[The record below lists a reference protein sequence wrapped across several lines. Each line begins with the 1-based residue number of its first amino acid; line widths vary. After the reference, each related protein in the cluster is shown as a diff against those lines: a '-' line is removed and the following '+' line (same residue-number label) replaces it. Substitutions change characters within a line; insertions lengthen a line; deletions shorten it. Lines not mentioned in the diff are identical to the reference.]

1 MCRQGPRH
9 VRGTIFE
16 DEAFMS
22 RERDRFS
29 FPCPPGGIFA
39 VTDRE
44 PTPRRRP
51 FGRTLLLL
59 GLSTSLA
66 FGPLAPAF
74 AQAPI
79 SAPMSQ
85 DLPSFSPIVDKVL
98 PAVVNISVVQKA
110 GSGGGDEQAD
120 QGDDDDDQDQGG
132 PQLQGPG
139 GQGTPF
145 DEFLR
150 KFFEQQQQGRG
161 RGGVPHAAPNNQKV
175 ISLGSGFIVD
185 PTGYIVTNNHVVG
198 DAEKVTVT
206 FADDSQHPAKIIGKD
221 LKSDLAL
228 LKIEAPKPLPF
239 VKFGDSDQ
247 AKVGDWV
254 IAVGNPFGLGGTVTK
269 GIVSARGR
277 PIADSNYVDFLQI
290 DASINRGNSGGPTFN
305 MAGEVIGINTA
316 IFSPNGGSVG
326 IGFAIP
332 SNSAKTVIEQ
342 LKSVGH
348 VDRGWLGVQIQEVTP
363 EIASSLGLDQN
374 HPAGALVSSVSDDSP
389 AAKAGVKVGDVI
401 EKFSGK
407 TVEKMRDLPRVVAE
421 TPIGTKVELGVFR
434 KGEHV
439 NLSTTIEKLDD
450 TKVASVDPQTGEERP
465 GKAPSL
471 GLTLSNLNPDI
482 RKRLSIPKEVNGV
495 LVSRVKEGSPA
506 ADKGIEAG
514 DVIVQVD
521 QTPVSKPE
529 DFIQKVKDSAKTG
542 KAKSVLLLVN
552 RHGQNRY
559 VALTPDEKNG

>member
-1 MCRQGPRH
+1 M
-9 VRGTIFE
+9 
-16 DEAFMS
+16 
-22 RERDRFS
+22 
-29 FPCPPGGIFA
+29 
-39 VTDRE
+39 TDRE
-44 PTPRRRP
+44 PNPRRRP
-51 FGRTLLLL
+51 MGRTLLLL

-79 SAPMSQ
+79 SAPLNQ

-98 PAVVNISVVQKA
+98 PAVVNISVVQKPGA
-110 GSGGGDEQAD
+110 ASDD
-120 QGDDDDDQDQGG
+120 QDDQDDDDQG

-150 KFFEQQQQGRG
+150 RFFEQQQQGRG
-161 RGGVPHAAPNNQKV
+161 GHGAPRATPNAQKV
-175 ISLGSGFIVD
+175 ISLGSGFIID
-185 PTGYIVTNNHVVG
+185 PSGYVVTNNHVVG

-221 LKSDLAL
+221 QKSDLAL
-228 LKIEAPKPLPF
+228 LKIDAPKPLPY

-277 PIADSNYVDFLQI
+277 PIADSSYVDFLQI

-332 SNSAKTVIEQ
+332 SNSAKSVIEA
-342 LKSVGH
+342 LKNSGH

-374 HPAGALVSSVSDDSP
+374 HPMGALVSSVSDDSP

-401 EKFSGK
+401 EKFNGK
-407 TVEKMRDLPRVVAE
+407 TVEKMRDLPRIVAE
-421 TPIGTKVELGVFR
+421 TPIGTKVDIGVFR
-434 KGEHV
+434 KSEHV
-439 NLSTTIEKLDD
+439 SLSATVEKLDD

-465 GKAPSL
+465 GHAPSL

-495 LVSRVKEGSPA
+495 LVQRVKDGSPA

-514 DVIVQVD
+514 DVIVQID

-529 DFIQKVKDSAKTG
+529 DFVQKVKDAAKGG

-552 RHGQNRY
+552 RRGQNRY
-559 VALTPDEKNG
+559 VALTPDDKNG

>member
-1 MCRQGPRH
+1 M
-9 VRGTIFE
+9 
-16 DEAFMS
+16 
-22 RERDRFS
+22 
-29 FPCPPGGIFA
+29 
-39 VTDRE
+39 TDRE
-44 PTPRRRP
+44 PTPRRHP
-51 FGRTLLLL
+51 YGRTLLLL

-98 PAVVNISVVQKA
+98 PAVVNISVVQKP
-110 GSGGGDEQAD
+110 GSGGGEEQAD
-120 QGDDDDDQDQGG
+120 QGGSDDDDDQDQG
-132 PQLQGPG
+132 PQLQGPGGGG

-150 KFFEQQQQGRG
+150 KFFEQQQGKG
-161 RGGVPHAAPNNQKV
+161 RGGAPHAAPNAQKV

-185 PTGYIVTNNHVVG
+185 PTGYVVTNNHVVG

-206 FADDSQHPAKIIGKD
+206 FADDTQHPAKIIGKD
-221 LKSDLAL
+221 VKSDLAL
-228 LKIEAPKPLPF
+228 LKIDAPKPLPF

-290 DASINRGNSGGPTFN
+290 DASINRGNSGGPTFS
-305 MAGEVIGINTA
+305 MQGEVIGINTA

-363 EIASSLGLDQN
+363 EIANSLGLDQN
-374 HPAGALVSSVSDDSP
+374 HPAGALVSSVSADSP

-401 EKFSGK
+401 EKFNGK
-407 TVEKMRDLPRVVAE
+407 TVEKMRDLPRIVAE
-421 TPIGTKVELGVFR
+421 TPIGTKVDLGVFR
-434 KGEHV
+434 KGEHTS
-439 NLSTTIEKLDD
+439 LPTTIEKLDD
-450 TKVASVDPQTGEERP
+450 AKVASVDPQTGEERP

-482 RKRLSIPKEVNGV
+482 RKRLSIPKDVNGV

-514 DVIVQVD
+514 DVIVQID

-529 DFIQKVKDSAKTG
+529 DVVQKVKDAAKTG

>member
-1 MCRQGPRH
+1 M
-9 VRGTIFE
+9 
-16 DEAFMS
+16 
-22 RERDRFS
+22 
-29 FPCPPGGIFA
+29 
-39 VTDRE
+39 TDTA

-51 FGRTLLLL
+51 IGRTLLLL

-74 AQAPI
+74 ATHAFAQAPI
-79 SAPMSQ
+79 QAGMSQ

-110 GSGGGDEQAD
+110 GAGGGDEQAD
-120 QGDDDDDQDQGG
+120 QGDDDDQDDQG
-132 PQLQGPG
+132 PQLQGP

-150 KFFEQQQQGRG
+150 RFFEQQQQGR
-161 RGGVPHAAPNNQKV
+161 RGSPHAAPNNQKV

-221 LKSDLAL
+221 QKSDLAL
-228 LKIEAPKPLPF
+228 LKIDAPKPLPF
-239 VKFGDSDQ
+239 VKFGDSDT

-277 PIADSNYVDFLQI
+277 PIADSSSVDFLQI

-332 SNSAKTVIEQ
+332 SNSAKNVIES
-342 LKSVGH
+342 LKTSGH

-363 EIASSLGLDQN
+363 EIASSLGMDQN
-374 HPAGALVSSVSDDSP
+374 HPIGAMVTTVTDDSP

-401 EKFSGK
+401 EKFAGK

-439 NLSTTIEKLDD
+439 TLPVTVEKLDD
-450 TKVASVDPQTGEERP
+450 SKVAAIDPQTGEERP
-465 GKAPSL
+465 GHAPSL

-482 RKRLSIPKEVNGV
+482 RKRLSIPKDVNGV
-495 LVSRVKEGSPA
+495 LVSRVKDGSPA

-521 QTPVSKPE
+521 QTPVSKP
-529 DFIQKVKDSAKTG
+529 DDIIQKVKEAAKAG
-542 KAKSVLLLVN
+542 KSKSVLLLVN

>member
-1 MCRQGPRH
+1 M
-9 VRGTIFE
+9 
-16 DEAFMS
+16 
-22 RERDRFS
+22 
-29 FPCPPGGIFA
+29 
-39 VTDRE
+39 TDRE
-44 PTPRRRP
+44 PTSRRRP
-51 FGRTLLLL
+51 YGRTLLLL

-110 GSGGGDEQAD
+110 GAGGGGDEQAD
-120 QGDDDDDQDQGG
+120 QGDDDDQDQDQG

-150 KFFEQQQQGRG
+150 RFFEQQQGHG
-161 RGGVPHAAPNNQKV
+161 RGGVPHAMPNNQKV

-185 PTGYIVTNNHVVG
+185 PTGYVVTNNHVVG

-221 LKSDLAL
+221 QKSDLAL
-228 LKIEAPKPLPF
+228 LKIDAPKALPY

-305 MAGEVIGINTA
+305 MGGEVIGINTA

-342 LKSVGH
+342 LKNSGH

-374 HPAGALVSSVSDDSP
+374 HPTGALVSSVSEDSP

-401 EKFSGK
+401 EKFGGK
-407 TVEKMRDLPRVVAE
+407 TVEKMRDLPHVVAE
-421 TPIGTKVELGVFR
+421 TPIGTKVDLGVFR
-434 KGEHV
+434 KGEH
-439 NLSTTIEKLDD
+439 LSLPTTVEKLDD
-450 TKVASVDPQTGEERP
+450 AKVASVDPQTGEERP

-471 GLTLSNLNPDI
+471 GLTLSNLNADI
-482 RKRLSIPKEVNGV
+482 RKRLSIPKDVNGV
-495 LVSRVKEGSPA
+495 LVSRVKDGSPA

-521 QTPVSKPE
+521 QTPVSKP
-529 DFIQKVKDSAKTG
+529 DDIVQKVKEATKSG
-542 KAKSVLLLVN
+542 KSKSVLLLVN

-559 VALTPDEKNG
+559 VALTPDDKNG

>member
-1 MCRQGPRH
+1 M
-9 VRGTIFE
+9 
-16 DEAFMS
+16 
-22 RERDRFS
+22 
-29 FPCPPGGIFA
+29 
-39 VTDRE
+39 TD
-44 PTPRRRP
+44 TALIPRRRKI
-51 FGRTLLLL
+51 GKALLLL

-79 SAPMSQ
+79 QAGMAQ
-85 DLPSFSPIVDKVL
+85 DLPSFAPIVDKVL

-110 GSGGGDEQAD
+110 GSGGGDDQAD
-120 QGDDDDDQDQGG
+120 QGNGGGGDDDDQDDPS

-150 KFFEQQQQGRG
+150 KFFEQQQG
-161 RGGVPHAAPNNQKV
+161 RGGKGSPHAAPNNQKV
-175 ISLGSGFIVD
+175 ISLGSGFIID
-185 PTGYIVTNNHVVG
+185 PSGYIVTNNHVVG

-206 FADDSQHPAKIIGKD
+206 FADDSQHTAKIIGKD
-221 LKSDLAL
+221 VKSDLAL
-228 LKIEAPKPLPF
+228 LKIDAPKPLPF

-277 PIADSNYVDFLQI
+277 PIADSSYVDFLQI

-332 SNSAKTVIEQ
+332 SNSAKSVIEA
-342 LKSVGH
+342 LKTSGH

-363 EIASSLGLDQN
+363 EIASSLGMDQN
-374 HPAGALVSSVSDDSP
+374 HPIGALVSSVSEDSP

-401 EKFSGK
+401 EKFAGK

-421 TPIGTKVELGVFR
+421 TPIGSKVDIGVFR
-434 KGEHV
+434 KGEH
-439 NLSTTIEKLDD
+439 TTLPVTVEKLDD
-450 TKVASVDPQTGEERP
+450 SKVAAVDPQTGEERP

-471 GLTLSNLNPDI
+471 GLTLSNLNPEI
-482 RKRLSIPKEVNGV
+482 RKRLAIPKDVNGV
-495 LVSRVKEGSPA
+495 LVSRVKDGSPA

-521 QTPVSKPE
+521 QTPVTKP
-529 DFIQKVKDSAKTG
+529 DDIVQKVKDAAKSG
-542 KAKSVLLLVN
+542 KSKSVLLLVN

-559 VALTPDEKNG
+559 VALTPDDKNG

>member
-1 MCRQGPRH
+1 
-9 VRGTIFE
+9 
-16 DEAFMS
+16 
-22 RERDRFS
+22 
-29 FPCPPGGIFA
+29 
-39 VTDRE
+39 VTDTA

-51 FGRTLLLL
+51 IGRTLLLL

-79 SAPMSQ
+79 QAGMAQ

-110 GSGGGDEQAD
+110 GSGGDDQSD
-120 QGDDDDDQDQGG
+120 QGGGDDDDQDDQGGG

-150 KFFEQQQQGRG
+150 KFFEQQQGRG
-161 RGGVPHAAPNNQKV
+161 RGPHAAPSNQKV

-221 LKSDLAL
+221 QKSDLAL
-228 LKIEAPKPLPF
+228 LKIDAPKPLPF
-239 VKFGDSDQ
+239 VKFGDSDT

-277 PIADSNYVDFLQI
+277 PIADSSYVDFLQI

-332 SNSAKTVIEQ
+332 SNSAKSVIEA
-342 LKSVGH
+342 LKNSGH

-363 EIASSLGLDQN
+363 EIASSLGMDQN
-374 HPAGALVSSVSDDSP
+374 HPIGAMVTTVTDDSP

-401 EKFSGK
+401 EKFAGK

-421 TPIGTKVELGVFR
+421 TPIGTKVDLGVFR

-439 NLSTTIEKLDD
+439 TLPVTVEKLDD
-450 TKVASVDPQTGEERP
+450 SKVAAIDPQTGEERP
-465 GKAPSL
+465 GHAPTL

-482 RKRLSIPKEVNGV
+482 RKRLSIPKDVNGV
-495 LVSRVKEGSPA
+495 LVSRVKDGSPA

-521 QTPVSKPE
+521 QTPVTKP
-529 DFIQKVKDSAKTG
+529 DDLIQKVKDAAKSG
-542 KAKSVLLLVN
+542 KSKSVLLLVN

>member
-1 MCRQGPRH
+1 M
-9 VRGTIFE
+9 
-16 DEAFMS
+16 
-22 RERDRFS
+22 
-29 FPCPPGGIFA
+29 
-39 VTDRE
+39 TDRE
-44 PTPRRRP
+44 PTPRRHP

-85 DLPSFSPIVDKVL
+85 DLPSFAPIVDKVL

-150 KFFEQQQQGRG
+150 KFFEQQQGHGRG
-161 RGGVPHAAPNNQKV
+161 AVPHATPNNQKV
-175 ISLGSGFIVD
+175 ISLGSGFLID
-185 PTGYIVTNNHVVG
+185 PTGYVVTNNHVVG

-228 LKIEAPKPLPF
+228 LKIDAPKPLPF
-239 VKFGDSDQ
+239 VKLGDSDQ

-439 NLSTTIEKLDD
+439 NLTTTIEKLDD
-450 TKVASVDPQTGEERP
+450 TKTAAVDPQTGEERP

-482 RKRLSIPKEVNGV
+482 RKRLSIPKDVNGV
-495 LVSRVKEGSPA
+495 LVSRVKDGSPA

-529 DFIQKVKDSAKTG
+529 DFVQKVKDAAKAG